1 MKPRA
6 SLISLAP
13 AMLDVRLHASQQV
26 AQVRT
31 EEQVA
36 IDMLV
41 RLVMLGILVTVCLTL
56 AFYSF

>member
-6 SLISLAP
+6 SLIYLAP
-13 AMLDVRLHASQQV
+13 AMLDVRLRDSQQV
-26 AQVRT
+26 APVRT

-56 AFYSF
+56 AFHSF